1 MEETMDTGITVEELT
16 YKACQTDITGE
27 YFTEL
32 IENEEKLKKENAALK
47 EQLRQ
52 NSLSQDSFEEDNDK
66 VLFYTG
72 LPNWTLVLCI
82 FNFVKDLLQS
92 KAVVSQ

>member
-1 MEETMDTGITVEELT
+1 ML
-16 YKACQTDITGE
+16 YWNCQKQLW

-47 EQLRQ
+47 EQLKK
-52 NSLSQDSFEEDNDK
+52 NSISQDSFEEDNDK

-72 LPNWTLVLCI
+72 LPNWTLLAITLPFQFCERFITVILE
-82 FNFVKDLLQS
+82 F
-92 KAVVSQ
+92 